1 LESARFRGWHTLN
14 LHTRWTEPAKE
25 IAMVDSTRNFVHIA
39 AVVPIA
45 VLMVS
50 PIEPVKAAILRPQAT
65 SVTVRFHSGDLDTPQ
80 GVAGL
85 YRRIRAAAETVC
97 GRPDDAMLLDEL
109 IWKQCVEQA
118 VAGAVSKVHSDSLS
132 AYQGDQVR
140 GRKRLLLAAPGV
152 HDLST
157 ARDR

>member
-1 LESARFRGWHTLN
+1 
-14 LHTRWTEPAKE
+14 
-25 IAMVDSTRNFVHIA
+25 MVDSTRNFVHIA

-50 PIEPVKAAILRPQAT
+50 PIAPVKAAILRPQAT
-65 SVTVRFHSGDLDTPQ
+65 SVTVQFHSGDLDTPQ

-97 GRPDDAMLLDEL
+97 GRPDDAFLLDKL
-109 IWKQCVEQA
+109 LWNQCVEQA
-118 VAGAVSKVHSDSLS
+118 VAGAVTRVHSDSLS
-132 AYQGDQVR
+132 AYQEYQVR
-140 GRKRLLLAAPGV
+140 GRKRWLLAAPAV
-152 HDLST
+152 HDRSI

>member
-1 LESARFRGWHTLN
+1 
-14 LHTRWTEPAKE
+14 
-25 IAMVDSTRNFVHIA
+25 MVDSTRNFVHIA

-50 PIEPVKAAILRPQAT
+50 PIEPVKAAILRAQAT

-97 GRPDDAMLLDEL
+97 GRPDDAILLDKL
-109 IWKQCVEQA
+109 LWNQCVEQA
-118 VAGAVSKVHSDSLS
+118 VAGAVTRVHSESLS
-132 AYQGDQVR
+132 AYQGYQIR
-140 GRKRLLLAAPGV
+140 GRKRLLVATPQAHGPAV
-152 HDLST
+152 
-157 ARDR
+157 ARGKVNAVSDGGTL

>member
-1 LESARFRGWHTLN
+1 ML
-14 LHTRWTEPAKE
+14 
-25 IAMVDSTRNFVHIA
+25 DSTRNFVHIA

-50 PIEPVKAAILRPQAT
+50 SIEPVKAAILRPQAT
-65 SVTVRFHSGDLDTPQ
+65 SVTVRFRSGDLDTPQ

-97 GRPDDAMLLDEL
+97 GRPDDAILLDKL
-109 IWKQCVEQA
+109 LWNQCVEQA

-132 AYQGDQVR
+132 AYQGDRVR
-140 GRKRLLLAAPGV
+140 GRKRLLLATPGAR
-152 HDLST
+152 DPSI

>member
-1 LESARFRGWHTLN
+1 MLN
-14 LHTRWTEPAKE
+14 
-25 IAMVDSTRNFVHIA
+25 STRNFVHII

-45 VLMVS
+45 ILMVS
-50 PIEPVKAAILRPQAT
+50 PIEPVKAAILRAEA

-85 YRRIRAAAETVC
+85 YRRIRAAAQTVC
-97 GRPDDAMLLDEL
+97 GQPDPAILMEKLL
-109 IWKQCVEQA
+109 WNQCVDQA
-118 VAGAVSKVHSDSLS
+118 VAGAVTRVHNDSLS
-132 AYQGDQVR
+132 AYQGYQVR

-152 HDLST
+152 HDLSI

>member
-1 LESARFRGWHTLN
+1 
-14 LHTRWTEPAKE
+14 
-25 IAMVDSTRNFVHIA
+25 MVNSTRNFVHIA

-50 PIEPVKAAILRPQAT
+50 PIEPVKAAILRAQAT

-80 GVAGL
+80 RVADL

-97 GRPDDAMLLDEL
+97 GRPDDAILLDKL
-109 IWKQCVEQA
+109 LWNQCVEQA
-118 VAGAVSKVHSDSLS
+118 VAGAVTRVHSESLS
-132 AYQGDQVR
+132 AYQGYQIR
-140 GRKRLLLAAPGV
+140 GRKRLLLAAPGAR
-152 HDLST
+152 DPSI